1 MNTLLIG
8 KKLHF
13 NGRGFD
19 PQSRLDSFNTYSP
32 VIGFGLN
39 HSIGLNELDC
49 ANRYSRRLRD
59 LIKLCL
65 LREPLARPSS
75 TQLVQLATEGLECIY
90 NAMSEVL
97 TTIPP
102 TIASRNI
109 PFLAIPRPEPQLEWE
124 IEILDD
130 EMDMLDVESHTPGTH
145 KEKKSIRGVLSPLHV
160 IRHLNSILGTGPSSS
175 PK

>member
-8 KKLHF
+8 KKINF
-13 NGRGFD
+13 NERGSD
-19 PQSRLDSFNTYSP
+19 PQSMLDRFNTYSP
-32 VIGFGLN
+32 GIGSGLN

-59 LIKLCL
+59 LVKRCL

-75 TQLVQLATEGLECIY
+75 TQLVQFTTEGLEYIY
-90 NAMSEVL
+90 NAMPGVL

-109 PFLAIPRPEPQLEWE
+109 PFLTVPRPEAPKEWE
-124 IEILDD
+124 IETLDD
-130 EMDMLDVESHTPGTH
+130 E
-145 KEKKSIRGVLSPLHV
+145 
-160 IRHLNSILGTGPSSS
+160 
-175 PK
+175 